1 MMTEEQLLAWQIP
14 RLCTATADW
23 LACILCLLPM
33 RHRFSGFRLGL
44 VCAAGLGV
52 YALLF
57 GLVWWMESRSHR
69 GALQP
74 GAHVSLGTAA
84 MAFVIYVFS
93 SISYAPFE
101 TPFGG
106 SNTMD
111 VYNFRTLIYL
121 AGGALLYG
129 YHLQLHD
136 LQDKREMDAMQN
148 LLHLQYE
155 TYKRSQESIDLV
167 NRKYHDLKHQIALLR
182 SQGNEERDGVLDQME
197 SEIRSYEALNVTG
210 NKVLD
215 TVLTAKSLHCQAQGI
230 QMTCVADGQ
239 ALGFMSVMDISSLFG
254 NALDNA
260 IESTGKIAD
269 PEKRLIHLAVS
280 RQKGFLCIRIENCY
294 EGDLQFADGK
304 LQTTKQDTRYHGFG
318 LKSIQATAEK
328 YGGTAQIKAADGWF
342 ELQVLIPIPPAGR
355 PVPPLNQDVARSFG
369 CAFFCGRLCGLHKK
383 KRSCAGILHKAF
395 CKICVNPDRF

>member
-74 GAHVSLGTAA
+74 GSHVSLGTAA

-342 ELQVLIPIPPAGR
+342 ELQVLIPIPPQAD
-355 PVPPLNQDVARSFG
+355 PSP
-369 CAFFCGRLCGLHKK
+369 H
-383 KRSCAGILHKAF
+383 
-395 CKICVNPDRF
+395 